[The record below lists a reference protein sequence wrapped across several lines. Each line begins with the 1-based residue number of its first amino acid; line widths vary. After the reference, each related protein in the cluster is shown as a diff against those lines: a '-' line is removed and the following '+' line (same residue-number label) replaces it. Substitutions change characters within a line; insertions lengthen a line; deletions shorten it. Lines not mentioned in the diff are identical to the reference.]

1 MPGGVVAA
9 RLRPGWGMPVPY
21 CAWLRFAQ
29 VDDNVNVDSIVQSN
43 FLPGHGM
50 PR

>member
-1 MPGGVVAA
+1 VPQLLPQ
-9 RLRPGWGMPVPY
+9 RLRST
-21 CAWLRFAQ
+21 Q